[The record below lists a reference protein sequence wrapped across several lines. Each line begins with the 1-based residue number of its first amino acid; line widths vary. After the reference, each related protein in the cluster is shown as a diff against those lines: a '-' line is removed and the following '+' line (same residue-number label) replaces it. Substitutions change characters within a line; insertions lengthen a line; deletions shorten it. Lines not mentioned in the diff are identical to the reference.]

1 MLHIPPTVKLV
12 VFLINSSVKQLFLIQ
27 DNVGLTG
34 YAEQIL

>member
-1 MLHIPPTVKLV
+1 MLHIPPTSQLV

-27 DNVGLTG
+27 DNVGLPG